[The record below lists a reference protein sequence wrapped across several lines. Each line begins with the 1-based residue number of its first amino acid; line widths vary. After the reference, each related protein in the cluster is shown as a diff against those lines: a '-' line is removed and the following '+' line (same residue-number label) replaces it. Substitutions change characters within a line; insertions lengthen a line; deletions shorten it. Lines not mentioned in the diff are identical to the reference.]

1 MKLDKRRFVIEI
13 EKRTV
18 DKRTGH
24 ISFQFR
30 IGPFKK
36 SMGTTVGSAL
46 RRTMLSIKKTL
57 AITTAC
63 GNFND
68 GNCIRE
74 DLFELSLNLQRIH
87 IKSTFLPY
95 IGIARI
101 RKKGPCIITAQDLS
115 LEQGL
120 EVVNPY
126 QYICSVNESYTL
138 DMCLMIS
145 SSGSNNFNDYVNPIK
160 PIDFNYK
167 NYIKNRETTITKF
180 SNNILT
186 KGVEN
191 NSFNFRNS
199 ESLIENPQSIKSF
212 NDSASKIIKN
222 IKQENS
228 TNNVKDSKIK
238 LGAPQKL
245 PFDIVIVDPIY
256 SAIQSCGFEIVQTTN
271 SSVAEYEDLVKR
283 GISETEEFIRFV
295 VISRGAVEPAS
306 IIELATQELR
316 ETLSVF
322 EPLPHVFACE
332 KNVLLSL
339 EKVSEFS
346 KSLSNR
352 EKIVKLHESEIFKK
366 LDIKHLGLPINLEI
380 FLRREGFANINN
392 LLIVPIEFLKRIGLK
407 ETDLNLIENSLNKFG
422 FSFNINK
429 NMKWEAIPCFLPI

>member
-1 MKLDKRRFVIEI
+1 MKLEKRRFVIEI

-46 RRTMLSIKKTL
+46 RRTMLSMKKTL

-68 GNCIRE
+68 GNCMRE

-95 IGIARI
+95 TGVARI
-101 RKKGPCIITAQDLS
+101 RKKGPAIITAQDLK

-138 DMCLMIS
+138 NMCLMIN
-145 SSGSNNFNDYVNPIK
+145 SSGSNNFSDYVNPIK

-167 NYIKNRETTITKF
+167 NYIKNRESTITKL
-180 SNNILT
+180 SKNRLNN
-186 KGVEN
+186 
-191 NSFNFRNS
+191 
-199 ESLIENPQSIKSF
+199 LIENNTVDFISSESDSENSQNIKYF
-212 NDSASKIIKN
+212 NDSSSKIIKN
-222 IKQENS
+222 IKQESS
-228 TNNVKDSKIK
+228 TNNLKDSKIK

-245 PFDIVIVDPIY
+245 PFDIIIVDPIY

-271 SSVAEYEDLVKR
+271 SAVAEYEDLVKR
-283 GISETEEFIRFV
+283 GVSETEEFIRFV
-295 VISRGAVEPAS
+295 VISRGAVEPATV
-306 IIELATQELR
+306 IELATQELR

-322 EPLPHVFACE
+322 EPLSHVFACE

-339 EKVSEFS
+339 EKVSDIS
-346 KSLSNR
+346 KSLNNR
-352 EKIVKLHESEIFKK
+352 EKVLKLHESEIFKK
-366 LDIKHLGLPINLEI
+366 LDIKHLDLPISLEI
-380 FLRREGFANINN
+380 FLRREGFTNINN
-392 LLIVPIEFLKRIGLK
+392 LLVVPIEFLKRIGLK
-407 ETDLNLIENSLNKFG
+407 ETNIKLIENSLNIFG
-422 FSFNINK
+422 FSFNINE
-429 NMKWEAIPCFLPI
+429 NMKWEAIPYFLPL